1 MRPCLTA
8 AHDDAA
14 RFDKDGRLRY
24 KFDKALD
31 FDLFEIVPP
40 LEVLL
45 QNRKDK
51 AASIARESAPQALAH
66 GGEHD
71 DQVHALVNLILG
83 LVVERIAPQEVYYVS
98 GATTGDRTGLPSR
111 RRNDPRLQRV

>member
-1 MRPCLTA
+1 MTPR
-8 AHDDAA
+8 DSI
-14 RFDKDGRLRY
+14 KDGRLSLRGGHAPERLRY

-31 FDLFEIVPP
+31 FDLFEIAPP

-51 AASIARESAPQALAH
+51 AASIACESAPQALAH

-71 DQVHALVNLILG
+71 DQVDALVNLILG
-83 LVVERIAPQEVYYVS
+83 LVVERIAPQEVYYV
-98 GATTGDRTGLPSR
+98 
-111 RRNDPRLQRV
+111 